1 MGSQGRKGDARKHCI
16 PGWLCRVDG
25 LEMAG
30 ASLAELV
37 IKLSSASAEVE
48 THILGKSKLTN
59 FAHVLCVLCT
69 QKSPVVGKCGNSSLP
84 ACPLSQHDNQFLI
97 VVVKIE
103 FRSATYGCA
112 GWGHGQENL

>member
-59 FAHVLCVLCT
+59 FAHALCVNSAH
-69 QKSPVVGKCGNSSLP
+69 KSHPWQASAEIQASLL
-84 ACPLSQHDNQFLI
+84 AHCPSTTFNF
-97 VVVKIE
+97 
-103 FRSATYGCA
+103 
-112 GWGHGQENL
+112 